1 MVGSCERKKKL
12 EAKDRYQEVGKRGK
26 KEGKEPMIERG
37 ETRASDRE
45 GENLIRCGI

>member
-1 MVGSCERKKKL
+1 MRKKKSL
-12 EAKDRYQEVGKRGK
+12 RQKIDTKKWGKRGK
-26 KEGKEPMIERG
+26 KKGKEPMIERG